1 MKNIMYQTIALAL
14 GTILIMGCSEEE
26 ETPPTDDTGA
36 ADVTSDAEGSGDV
49 PETDTVEDAVE
60 DTVADTVED
69 TAGDTV
75 VDTDEID
82 VEDDSGSSSD
92 SDDGS
97 DTGET
102 DVEDDNDGS
111 DSDEQ

>member
-49 PETDTVEDAVE
+49 PETDAVEDAVE
-60 DTVADTVED
+60 DTV
-69 TAGDTV
+69 
-75 VDTDEID
+75 VDTDETD
-82 VEDDSGSSSD
+82 VEDDSGASSD

-97 DTGET
+97 DTDET
-102 DVEDDNDGS
+102 DVEDDDGS
-111 DSDEQ
+111 DTDE

>member
-36 ADVTSDAEGSGDV
+36 ADVISDAEGSGDV

-60 DTVADTVED
+60 DTVADSAEDTVED
-69 TAGDTV
+69 TVADSAEDTVGDTV
-75 VDTDEID
+75 VDTDE
-82 VEDDSGSSSD
+82 
-92 SDDGS
+92 
-97 DTGET
+97 T
-102 DVEDDNDGS
+102 DVEDDDDGS
-111 DSDEQ
+111 DSDE